1 MSLPSQ
7 RTRPRRA
14 AVAFVLVTVALDILA
29 LGVIIPVLPNL
40 VLSMVDGRTDQAAS
54 AVGLFSTAWAAAQL
68 LAGPLLGMLS
78 DRFGRRPILL
88 LGNAA
93 LGLNYVLMALAPTL
107 GWLLAARVIAGMAGA
122 TIPTA
127 TAYIADVTAPERRAR
142 AFGGIGAAFGIG
154 FVLGPAIGGMLG
166 GIDLRAP
173 FWLSAVLCLANALW
187 GLFVLPESL
196 PAERRA
202 PLRWSR
208 ANPVGSLRMLRERRG
223 LGALATVAFLGYL
236 AHEVYPAVF
245 VLYAG
250 HRYGWDETT
259 VGLVLAA
266 VGVLGAIVQGG
277 LVGPIV
283 ARLGERRTLLT
294 GLVAGAI
301 GFAIYGSAS
310 TGTVFLVGLP
320 VMALWGLSGVSAQS
334 LMSRRVGIAEQG
346 QLQGMLHGLRG
357 LTGLLG
363 PGLFSQSFR
372 LGIAPGTPLALPGL
386 PFLLASSLL
395 LTALVVATV
404 ARTTVAEPAR

>member
-334 LMSRRVGIAEQG
+334 LMSRRVGLAEQG

-372 LGIAPGTPLALPGL
+372 LGIAPGTPVALPGL

-395 LTALVVATV
+395 LTALLVAAS
-404 ARTTVAEPAR
+404 ARTTATDPAK